1 VTSAP
6 APHRRKLPRATTW
19 VCLVAAAGLVATGC
33 GSGSSS
39 PTVAAAPT
47 TKATTAKPTTTPAKA
62 PTTTPAP
69 AAKQTPTASPPSAS
83 TAPPP
88 SLSPSPEATSAPAS
102 TTPSVAATSA
112 APRPITLAFGGDV
125 HFEGVDA
132 SRLAAD
138 PATAMGPIA
147 TVLQG
152 ADLAMVNLETAIT
165 TRGTAA
171 VKKYVFRAPPTA
183 FTALRSAGVDVVT
196 MANNHGEDY
205 GPVGLQDTLAAANA
219 AHFPVVGIGQDADAA
234 YAPYEVTLKGERVA
248 IIGAT
253 QVLDASLAYAWSAG
267 PDRPGLASA
276 YNVPRLLAAVRAARA
291 VSDTVVVYLHWGH
304 EMSTCPTGAQRD
316 IAQQLVAAGADIVV
330 GAHAHVQL
338 GAGRLG
344 SGFVDYGLGNFVFY
358 VGGGLVGRSGVLLLT
373 VTGRHVT
380 AARWVP
386 AQIEGGVP
394 VPLSGAAASAGLDE
408 WNALRTCS
416 GLAPLG

>member
-1 VTSAP
+1 VTSTRALHP
-6 APHRRKLPRATTW
+6 RGLRRATTW
-19 VCLVAAAGLVATGC
+19 VGLLAVVGLVATGC
-33 GSGSSS
+33 GSGPSS
-39 PTVAAAPT
+39 PSVIAA
-47 TKATTAKPTTTPAKA
+47 PTTTPARA
-62 PTTTPAP
+62 PTTPRAP
-69 AAKQTPTASPPSAS
+69 AAKQTPSASPSVTPS
-83 TAPPP
+83 
-88 SLSPSPEATSAPAS
+88 EAVGSAPAS
-102 TTPSVAATSA
+102 PAPSAAVTSA
-112 APRPITLAFGGDV
+112 APQPITLAFGGDV

-147 TVLQG
+147 TVLRG

-205 GPVGLQDTLAAANA
+205 GPVGLQDTLAAATT
-219 AHFPVVGIGQDADAA
+219 AHFPVVGIGQNVDAA
-234 YAPYEVTLKGERVA
+234 FAPYEVTLKGERVA

-253 QVLDASLAYAWSAG
+253 QVLDAALAYAWSAG
-267 PDRPGLASA
+267 PNRPGLASA

-316 IAQQLVAAGADIVV
+316 LAQQLVAAGADIVV

-386 AQIEGGVP
+386 AEIEGGVP
-394 VPLSGAAASAGLDE
+394 VPLSGAAANAGLDE
-408 WNALRTCS
+408 WNALRACS